1 MDKYKFIDEQLS
13 ILEIP
18 YELNEWT
25 AKVSYPYSVGEF
37 TEDAPNNEDGH
48 EHTTLIL
55 IVFHRGKYIF
65 LEEIKNR
72 IKKHFC
78 DLRASTDS
86 GSIVVNYGGAFP
98 IPSGE
103 KDLKKI
109 QINIDIDEW
118 KGEL

>member
-1 MDKYKFIDEQLS
+1 MDKYKFINEQLS
-13 ILEIP
+13 ILDVP

-25 AKVSYPYSVGEF
+25 ADVIYPYSVGEF
-37 TEDAPNNEDGH
+37 HEDPPDNESGH
-48 EHTTLIL
+48 EHTILIL
-55 IVFHRGKYIF
+55 TLFHRGKMIV
-65 LEEIKNR
+65 LERIKKK
-72 IKKHFC
+72 IKKHFR

-86 GSIVVNYGGAFP
+86 GAIVVNYGGAFP

-103 KDLKKI
+103 KDLKKM